1 MSVPHRRRPGL
12 AEAIVA
18 AAVICALVGVFV
30 TDVARGSRRGRASG
44 SSQSAAFP
52 ATSLYVFDHFDDVHA
67 NRLSISGPATRVEV
81 TEAAA
86 DDLFDILRS
95 AEFLDSTRV
104 AALEAEPSRGPGDLL
119 VGASSNYGAES
130 VEIWIAPDCGT
141 VAVTPIGAGSRVLIE
156 RDTPSLELIRWK
168 SALDAAGDSP
178 R

>member
-12 AEAIVA
+12 AAAIVA
-18 AAVICALVGVFV
+18 VAVICALVGVFV
-30 TDVARGSRRGRASG
+30 TAVVRGNRRDRASG
-44 SSQSAAFP
+44 SRQSAAFP

-67 NRLSISGPATRVEV
+67 NRLSISGPATRVSV

-104 AALEAEPSRGPGDLL
+104 AAMVADPSRSPGDLL
-119 VGASSNYGAES
+119 VGASSNYGSES

-141 VAVTPIGAGSRVLIE
+141 VAVTPIGAGTGVLIE
-156 RDTPSLELIRWK
+156 RDAPSLELSRWK
-168 SALDAAGDSP
+168 SAIDAASDSP